1 LTFRHAGFVIHK
13 ELKSL
18 PELESEAHQGV
29 GLGKLTLPART
40 EIIVQLP
47 VSAESRIGE
56 GLVEKSKINIWG
68 IFGREPC

>member
-1 LTFRHAGFVIHK
+1 MTFRHAGFVIHK